1 MISGL
6 PILHYFHDYGV
17 ESLIVVTWGGVGM

>member
-6 PILHYFHDYGV
+6 PILYHVHNYGV
-17 ESLIVVTWGGVGM
+17 DSLIVVTWGGVGM

>member
-6 PILHYFHDYGV
+6 PILARLAVKF
-17 ESLIVVTWGGVGM
+17 LPRI